1 MGQRG
6 GLYGPWTAV
15 RYGFGFL
22 VLEPLSGARWM
33 ALLEQECESSP
44 LYGCLMAYFYS
55 LALLVLSLS

>member
-1 MGQRG
+1 MVH
-6 GLYGPWTAV
+6 GPQFAMVLVSW
-15 RYGFGFL
+15 FL
-22 VLEPLSGARWM
+22 STLSGARWM